1 MAMNMTGRRKRLQ
14 GKAGY
19 EDEEWVS
26 RLKFSLKRIIKNSLD
41 VAMSLGLEWDG
52 FKGDQSSSR

>member
-19 EDEEWVS
+19 ENEEWVS
-26 RLKFSLKRIIKNSLD
+26 RLKFSLKIIIKNSLD
-41 VAMSLGLEWDG
+41 VAMSLGLE
-52 FKGDQSSSR
+52 